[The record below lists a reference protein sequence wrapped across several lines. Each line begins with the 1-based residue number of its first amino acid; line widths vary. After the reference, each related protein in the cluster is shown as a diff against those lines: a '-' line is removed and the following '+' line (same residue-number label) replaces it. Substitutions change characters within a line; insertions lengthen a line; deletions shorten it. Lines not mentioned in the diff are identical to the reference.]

1 MRMRRFFVLAMI
13 LALVAMALP
22 VSAAPPAERG
32 ERDWFIGESV
42 LDELG
47 FPGSGEVSV
56 GTASNGDVITMQMV
70 GAPGTLNTA
79 TKAATGAGTFVHTDA
94 SGAVIG
100 AGDWMVTRLL
110 GWDQWG
116 PGADLTGEGDLD
128 FSQYLAG
135 RARFKIDLKVGST
148 VVATGVLEVVCV
160 LPGAYNPGITSNVE
174 GPTGSGPA
182 WAEGIKLNLNGPLN
196 FNMGPASPTLFD
208 D

>member
-1 MRMRRFFVLAMI
+1 MRRFFVIAAVLSV
-13 LALVAMALP
+13 VAIALP
-22 VSAAPPAERG
+22 ASAAPQAERG
-32 ERDWFIGESV
+32 ERDWFIGQAV

-47 FPGSGEVSV
+47 FPGAGEASV
-56 GTASNGDVITMQMV
+56 GTASNGDVITLQMDP
-70 GAPGTLNTA
+70 APGTFDTQ

-110 GWDQWG
+110 NWDEWG

-135 RARFKIDLKVGST
+135 RARFKIEFKVGSA
-148 VVATGVLEVVCV
+148 VVATGALEVVCV
-160 LPGAYNPGITSNVE
+160 LPGAYNPAITSNVE

-196 FNMGPASPTLFD
+196 FNMGPPSPTLFD
-208 D
+208 N